1 MHKLIFSHSEIT
13 RKKNNM
19 GTAELKEIQTA
30 LPYFLKHKTVWSS
43 YDSEADVLYLHFKKT
58 NIADNSEMTK
68 DEIIIRYENNE
79 IIGITILNASKKI
92 KTVISNNE

>member
-1 MHKLIFSHSEIT
+1 ME
-13 RKKNNM
+13 
-19 GTAELKEIQTA
+19 TAELKEIQTA

-58 NIADNSEMTK
+58 NNADNSEMTK

-92 KTVISNNE
+92 KTVFSNNE